1 MRTLPQPSTRYTAS
15 APRRGAAA
23 VLGPALLF
31 LVGCRGG
38 EATHPPQAA
47 QPERP
52 APSAPWPPTRPTLLT
67 ASPRQTD
74 LGVLSQGGR
83 KELTFTLH
91 NAGTS
96 PVEITEL
103 KTSCECLTLT
113 LPKKVVAPGETVS
126 ATAKVDFADDP
137 KYVGRLELEG
147 TGKAAAP
154 GPDAFVIHV
163 RVEVREAAPAGP
175 P

>member
-1 MRTLPQPSTRYTAS
+1 
-15 APRRGAAA
+15 
-23 VLGPALLF
+23 
-31 LVGCRGG
+31 
-38 EATHPPQAA
+38 
-47 QPERP
+47 
-52 APSAPWPPTRPTLLT
+52 
-67 ASPRQTD
+67 
-74 LGVLSQGGR
+74 
-83 KELTFTLH
+83 

-96 PVEITEL
+96 PVVITEL

-147 TGKAAAP
+147 TGKASSP

-163 RVEVREAAPAGP
+163 RVEVREGAPAGP
-175 P
+175 PCPVRSADRLPGGERALAEQPQRDELGAQGRPRDAQGPGRLRLVAARVPQDVGEQLALDPRQQLGIQVGRAG